1 MIEMRIRTKVSHAYW
16 RSGQS
21 DVLST
26 VILIAV
32 IMTVSAIFIV
42 FSMEQFGNE
51 VSQSSIEYVASF
63 LTNVADDIDTFMFV
77 PGAILTYQLPNTNY
91 GTYNFVNSPN
101 AHCVVFINTTSGNVI
116 LSKTSGE
123 LVYGVPPTYFSLPPR
138 LGSVWRGST
147 TNGVPTS
154 SLNNFSLI
162 VGYRTKILMGTSIA
176 VLQFGNNYLN
186 GVDYGTY
193 LVMVPRVM
201 VVNGTGPSGIGYV
214 YIPVL
219 NLVSN
224 QGRGKLIINI
234 LNISSQSMV
243 LNNGELRI
251 NETCYFGNGITNS
264 SSATVFGNTIY
275 ITIVQV
281 GVGFG

>member
-1 MIEMRIRTKVSHAYW
+1 MIEMRTKVNHAYW
-16 RSGQS
+16 RGGQS

-42 FSMEQFGNE
+42 FSMAQFGNE

-63 LTNVADDIDTFMFV
+63 LANVADDIDTFMFV

-91 GTYNFVNSPN
+91 GTYNFVNSSN
-101 AHCVVFINTTSGNVI
+101 AYCVVSIDTMSGNAI
-116 LSKTSGE
+116 LRKTSGE
-123 LVYGVPPTYFSLPPR
+123 LVYGVPPNYFSLPPGP
-138 LGSVWRGST
+138 GSVWRGST
-147 TNGVPTS
+147 INGVPTS
-154 SLNNFSLI
+154 LFNGFSLI
-162 VGYRTKILMGTSIA
+162 VSYRTNILMGTSIA

-186 GVDYGTY
+186 GVKYGTY

-201 VVNGTGPSGIGYV
+201 IVNGTGPSGIGYV
-214 YIPVL
+214 YIPML
-219 NLVSN
+219 NLVGD
-224 QGRGKLIINI
+224 QGRSKLIINI
-234 LNISSQSMV
+234 LNISSQSIV
-243 LNNGELRI
+243 LNNGELRV
-251 NETCYFGNGITNS
+251 NETCYFGNGITKG